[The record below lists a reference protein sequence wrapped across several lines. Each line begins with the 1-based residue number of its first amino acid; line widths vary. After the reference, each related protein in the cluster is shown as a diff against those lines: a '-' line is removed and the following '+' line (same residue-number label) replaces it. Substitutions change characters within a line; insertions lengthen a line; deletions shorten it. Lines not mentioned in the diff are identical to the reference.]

1 MISISEIS
9 KLAVR
14 SLLRNKTRSLL
25 TMIGVI
31 IGVSAVI
38 SLVSI
43 GQGLQNYINSQFESL
58 GSNVIAVLPG
68 KVGDSSGSF
77 SGGSI
82 PNITGTKLTMKD
94 VSDIAKLGGSIESV
108 GAAIQSAA
116 SVSYQGKTRYTTILG
131 LDAEYPKIRN
141 LSVDSGRQITNT
153 DIKSDK
159 NVAVIGT
166 TIVDKLFSGSNPI
179 GKQIKIGGQKFE
191 VVGVLKEI
199 GSGGFGVDTNSYA
212 IIPITSAQS
221 VFGIKGVQ
229 TIAVKATD
237 KESITPAINQ
247 VKKLLSKHLED
258 DDFSVIDQ
266 GSLIQTI
273 NQILGVITVALGGI
287 AAISLVVGG
296 VGIMNI
302 MLVSVTERTREIGLR
317 KAVGAKPQDILVQFL
332 IEAVILSLGGGVIGI
347 ILGEIGAWLMGRFIE
362 TSVSLWSIALAF
374 GVSALIGI
382 IFGVA
387 PAARAAKLSPIE
399 ALKYE

>member
-9 KLAVR
+9 KLAIR

-25 TMIGVI
+25 TMIGII

-43 GQGLQNYINSQFESL
+43 GQGLQNYITNQFESM

-68 KVGDSSGSF
+68 KVGG
-77 SGGSI
+77 SGGFSSSSA
-82 PNITGTKLTMKD
+82 PNFGGTKLTMKD
-94 VSDIAKLGGSIESV
+94 VSDIAKLGGSVESA

-116 SVSYQGKTRYTTILG
+116 SVSYQGKTKYATILG

-141 LSVDSGRQITNT
+141 LTVNSGRQITNA
-153 DIKSDK
+153 DVKSDR
-159 NVAVIGT
+159 NVAVVGT
-166 TIVDKLFSGSNPI
+166 TIVDKLFSGGNPI
-179 GKQIKIGGQKFE
+179 GKQIKVGGQKFE
-191 VVGVLKEI
+191 IVGVLKEI
-199 GSGGFGVDTNSYA
+199 GSGGFGVDTNSYV

-221 VFGIKGVQ
+221 VFGVNGVQ
-229 TIAVKATD
+229 AIAVKATD
-237 KESITPAINQ
+237 KENITPAINQ
-247 VKKLLSKHLED
+247 IKKMLSKHLKD

-332 IEAVILSLGGGVIGI
+332 IEAVILSLGGGVIGVI
-347 ILGEIGAWLMGRFIE
+347 FGALGAWGISHFVE
-362 TSVSLWSIALAF
+362 TSVSLWSIGLAF
-374 GVSALIGI
+374 GVSALVGI

-387 PAARAAKLSPIE
+387 PAARAARLSPIE

>member
-374 GVSALIGI
+374 GVSVLIGI